1 MNDKIMIKLLEDE
14 EFREYKLKETQ
25 DLCEVIFNGSGIFQK
40 VSFIVKHW
48 KQCEEEMEAL
58 ANGE

>member
-1 MNDKIMIKLLEDE
+1 MEDE